1 MASGRRP
8 GRRAVRPVSLIGAT
22 LMLTVTAA
30 CGTTDE
36 ASRQT
41 LPPLVT
47 TTSTTVPPTTSPEEA
62 VRQFYEIQ
70 PGDSL
75 AAVAASFGVPVPMII
90 ELNQIENPDN
100 IPVGLVIEI
109 PQNVVLVDELPPV
122 TSTTVAP

>member
-1 MASGRRP
+1 M
-8 GRRAVRPVSLIGAT
+8 SLIGAT

-122 TSTTVAP
+122 TTTTVAP

>member
-1 MASGRRP
+1 M
-8 GRRAVRPVSLIGAT
+8 SLIGASV
-22 LMLTVTAA
+22 MLVVAA
-30 CGTTDE
+30 GCGTTDE

-62 VRQFYEIQ
+62 VRRFYQIQ

-75 AAVAASFGVPVPMII
+75 AAVAASFQVPVSAII
-90 ELNQIENPDN
+90 ELNEIENPDN
-100 IPVGLVIEI
+100 IPVGLTIEI
-109 PQNVVLVDELPPV
+109 PQNVVLVDELPPI